1 MQDSKILLKEEIFCY
16 LVFKYRKI
24 ALIALGVYTDKIWW
38 THIRGWGLINGGTH
52 IWKKKHFNL
61 QSVKITFL
69 PFFSSIKHLFRHTGT
84 CIRDVNWLAYLG
96 GVYLGGGGVVR
107 QDLCTGRSV
116 LTLIWVGVNFTPPPS
131 WFSLN
136 NSETVKAVTLEF
148 SCI

>member
-38 THIRGWGLINGGTH
+38 TSIRGWGLIHGGTH
-52 IWKKKHFNL
+52 ILKKKHFNL

-84 CIRDVNWLAYLG
+84 YIRDVNWLAYLG
-96 GVYLGGGGVVR
+96 GVYRGRAGGGEVVR

-116 LTLIWVGVNFTPPPS
+116 LTLISVGGNFTPPVGFP
-131 WFSLN
+131 LI
-136 NSETVKAVTLEF
+136 TQKR
-148 SCI
+148 